1 MSVKNAR
8 TPKSLAV
15 VAAAML
21 SVLGAGTATA
31 QQYEMEQML
40 EAYLQEKAELRQAE
54 AEKKAEREAA
64 RAEQSKDER
73 DPA

>member
-15 VAAAML
+15 IAAAML

-40 EAYLQEKAELRQAE
+40 EAYLQEKAELRQAD
-54 AEKKAEREAA
+54 AEKQAEREAA
-64 RAEQSKDER
+64 RAEQSKAEH